1 MNPVRVA
8 YGKMN
13 KRGQVTI
20 PKAIRSAFAGIL
32 STQDSISLEIKL
44 LQNGTIELVP
54 VEKFPKSFFMQ
65 SDPELAQSVARA
77 YSKKE
82 PENFASEEQIDNLL
96 KDDQ

>member
-1 MNPVRVA
+1 MNSIHVA
-8 YGKMN
+8 TGKMN

-20 PKAIRSAFAGIL
+20 PKAMRSAFKEIFG
-32 STQDSISLEIKL
+32 TQESITFEIKL
-44 LQNGTIELVP
+44 LPNGTIELTP